1 MVTVAPI
8 VRAESSAEERER
20 AAVEIQRHYRGHRER
35 RHLKGHQLTPT
46 QRWNEKRITVKS
58 RVQFPAMLGLPRN
71 SSRLRRTA
79 GDQGEVR
86 NGGFRN
92 RRRNGIKQYYLQSR
106 RNMTMSYPRIAIVI
120 MEMRRTAKLERR
132 EERKG
137 GKKGCRSEGSE
148 LSTQKLWICSIS
160 LKWLT

>member
-1 MVTVAPI
+1 
-8 VRAESSAEERER
+8 
-20 AAVEIQRHYRGHRER
+20 
-35 RHLKGHQLTPT
+35 
-46 QRWNEKRITVKS
+46 
-58 RVQFPAMLGLPRN
+58 MLGLPRN

-106 RNMTMSYPRIAIVI
+106 SVTKYIYIEEMILIGGNRRNMTMSYPRIAIVI
-120 MEMRRTAKLERR
+120 MEMRTAKLERR

-148 LSTQKLWICSIS
+148 LSTQKLWICSMNYRF
-160 LKWLT
+160 LAELENC